1 MSIAFAI
8 LGAVG
13 SCAGLWA
20 AGRLFFQ
27 TEETPSKGRR
37 VLWAAAALLGALGGY
52 AIPRTLSFWPDMVRL
67 LCVLV
72 LLAGAARCD
81 LACRRIPNPLS
92 LAMLAVAVLGAAAN
106 LIAFGRDGLVLAGGS
121 LLSAAVMFG
130 VLMLCRFFS
139 RGGIG
144 YGDIKIISAL
154 AAALGLYG
162 VIGTL
167 LAAQIAALLAALLLL
182 ALRRIRFRD
191 SLPFA
196 PFLYLGYIVWLWLR
210 MP

>member
-1 MSIAFAI
+1 MNIGFAI
-8 LGAVG
+8 LGAAG
-13 SCAGLWA
+13 AGAGLWA
-20 AGRLFFQ
+20 AGRLFCRP
-27 TEETPSKGRR
+27 EEPEQRR
-37 VLWAAAALLGALGGY
+37 VLFWAVAAVLGAVGGY
-52 AIPRTLSFWPDMVRL
+52 AVPRTVSFWPDLVRL

-72 LLAGAARCD
+72 LLACAARCD
-81 LACRRIPNPLS
+81 LDSRRIPNPLS
-92 LAMLAVAVLGAAAN
+92 LAVAAVAAAGAAAN

-144 YGDIKIISAL
+144 YGDIKLITAL

-167 LAAQIAALLAALLLL
+167 LAAQLTALLAALLLL

-196 PFLYLGYIVWLWLR
+196 PFLYLGYIIWLWLR
-210 MP
+210 VP